1 MAEAKGS
8 YVGGT
13 PVYFKD
19 EKARAMLSNEY
30 VPAENYAAG
39 NLCIHEGKLYKATK
53 ATTGTWDA
61 TAWTETNL
69 AEVNAGMQKSIT
81 DLTEKNDMIQIG
93 STETATLTTKSWTQ
107 GDGGASIIIPE
118 DGWYYIESSFSKNL
132 SGNNYDDYLKFQ
144 TKLGSN
150 IIISQSSQG
159 LYNMT
164 EITTQTISKFSIG
177 DKVYLNVHAQEAG
190 LKIDTKMIGIRLQS
204 IR

>member
-81 DLTEKNDMIQIG
+81 DLTEKMEKQLLFRGLISGDLNRASTYKIQSGIYFYQSTSTISNAPNGANWGVLVQIG
-93 STETATLTTKSWTQ
+93 SS
-107 GDGGASIIIPE
+107 
-118 DGWYYIESSFSKNL
+118 
-132 SGNNYDDYLKFQ
+132 DYLCTQVIIDASVGVK
-144 TKLGSN
+144 TRKYSGSPASWSN
-150 IIISQSSQG
+150 W
-159 LYNMT
+159 M
-164 EITTQTISKFSIG
+164 
-177 DKVYLNVHAQEAG
+177 
-190 LKIDTKMIGIRLQS
+190 
-204 IR
+204 

>member
-81 DLTEKNDMIQIG
+81 DLTEKTNSLDNRVRYLANQDNLNGVLKTGIYGVNNADNCPTEEKRGTLIVGELSSGFITGQLFIEVWNG
-93 STETATLTTKSWTQ
+93 SMYYRRYYSNSW
-107 GDGGASIIIPE
+107 SE
-118 DGWYYIESSFSKNL
+118 WK
-132 SGNNYDDYLKFQ
+132 
-144 TKLGSN
+144 KL
-150 IIISQSSQG
+150 
-159 LYNMT
+159 L
-164 EITTQTISKFSIG
+164 
-177 DKVYLNVHAQEAG
+177 
-190 LKIDTKMIGIRLQS
+190 
-204 IR
+204 

>member
-81 DLTEKNDMIQIG
+81 DLTEKTEWKLFG
-93 STETATLTTKSWTQ
+93 SRT
-107 GDGGASIIIPE
+107 
-118 DGWYYIESSFSKNL
+118 
-132 SGNNYDDYLKFQ
+132 
-144 TKLGSN
+144 GSN
-150 IIISQSSQG
+150 IINIKELIDAGREIKVVVEAQYSSSG
-159 LYNMT
+159 GRTKFIFDLPSEDIVGTYSAGYCFSSSNYASVAIFVT
-164 EITTQTISKFSIG
+164 AEYAVAITPSWWKVVENASSTITLS
-177 DKVYLNVHAQEAG
+177 DTTATLKVYY
-190 LKIDTKMIGIRLQS
+190 R
-204 IR
+204 

>member
-81 DLTEKNDMIQIG
+81 DLTEKMKYTKDVKYESVSIDSDGYGVVEMGIEQNEKIIG
-93 STETATLTTKSWTQ
+93 ANILTWGTGTLY
-107 GDGGASIIIPE
+107 GGPTI
-118 DGWYYIESSFSKNL
+118 
-132 SGNNYDDYLKFQ
+132 GNNGNGYGYIFGKPNSVV
-144 TKLGSN
+144 T
-150 IIISQSSQG
+150 
-159 LYNMT
+159 
-164 EITTQTISKFSIG
+164 
-177 DKVYLNVHAQEAG
+177 NV
-190 LKIDTKMIGIRLQS
+190 S
-204 IR
+204 IRWRVIKI